1 MGAQE
6 KSPTAKHSMKRAEEL
21 GLFVIDEED
30 NETLLVHRISSDDIY
45 RKQEDTII
53 SWRDPELSTEL
64 ALSFQEST
72 GCSYIWDHICSVQ
85 RNMHFNTLNNE
96 THHSVNSEVRE
107 LPAVE
112 LSTLPIILK
121 EKDTVKVSKR
131 KGNKSGGTVKVST
144 RKGDK
149 SGGTGKASTRKGDKS
164 GGTVKLS
171 DREDNKTGVKI
182 QISLEEI
189 LQTSKMKL
197 GDAAQ
202 SLGASK
208 STLKRACREYG
219 IEKWHRRFINKAVK
233 KSAPPSMPK
242 LMRDSITDLQEQEQR
257 KIKAT
262 QTTSREVRSKKRQ
275 EPSTTSMLQEDFNP
289 TFSEREIPLSQ
300 MFGPTVHNS
309 PDQTYQRKMRRDL
322 ISTDIEDEESPNS
335 TPKEASQIPSNT
347 RPHHPSKPSDPILNQ
362 STLNNSVDVT
372 LEDPGTTE
380 PFSINHRDAILDAFP
395 MEVLYPRTTEPINFP
410 SVTSLDSSANGNP
423 TSIDEIPTRSHCDIS
438 SPRDQFNEPS
448 QSKFQTNH
456 GTETQ
461 VEGTPTNCPEPTNEN
476 NTEVRAEKMDN
487 ASSSDKQV
495 GEHTPTPMD
504 DSPHGINQTTGV
516 KNMEENPSV
525 NENIEDINPYATSE
539 PPGISSSLQA
549 LEVPSTLISLETPHV
564 SMEKTTI
571 GETSTPIT
579 NPINPAST
587 VVQASS
593 SSNTGSLSIWE
604 EIAAFQKS
612 VEHISRLPK
621 RLHHFKP
628 EDQQVISSFLNLIN
642 TSFEEIISKQ
652 LMETLN
658 CLTAIQRL
666 SPTPFSQNQLS
677 HLAQII
683 SEWPV
688 IVETA
693 QNCRNTI
700 QAKKDFLMAVQTTSD
715 SLTTTCQASSNL
727 SDQDRSLALEEAR
740 LEAEL
745 ALVRQKRHELQ
756 QEMDILGHEAKIIL
770 SKTENNLSSIQAAKE
785 EFDQAQATFAAT
797 QSKWSIFAHIFRRD

>member
-1 MGAQE
+1 MC
-6 KSPTAKHSMKRAEEL
+6 L
-21 GLFVIDEED
+21 NGL
-30 NETLLVHRISSDDIY
+30 TWS
-45 RKQEDTII
+45 
-53 SWRDPELSTEL
+53 
-64 ALSFQEST
+64 
-72 GCSYIWDHICSVQ
+72 
-85 RNMHFNTLNNE
+85 
-96 THHSVNSEVRE
+96 
-107 LPAVE
+107 
-112 LSTLPIILK
+112 K
-121 EKDTVKVSKR
+121 EKDTVKASKR

-149 SGGTGKASTRKGDKS
+149 PGGTGKASTRKGDKS
-164 GGTVKLS
+164 GGTVKSS

-289 TFSEREIPLSQ
+289 TFSEWEIPLSQ

-309 PDQTYQRKMRRDL
+309 PDQTYQRKMRRVL

-347 RPHHPSKPSDPILNQ
+347 WPHHPSKPSDPILSQ

-380 PFSINHRDAILDAFP
+380 PFSINLRDAISINRRDAILDVL

-410 SVTSLDSSANGNP
+410 SVTSLDSSAEGNP

-438 SPRDQFNEPS
+438 SPLDQFNEPS

-621 RLHHFKP
+621 RLHHFKA

-770 SKTENNLSSIQAAKE
+770 SKTESNLSSIQAAKE
-785 EFDQAQATFAAT
+785 EFDQAQATFATT
-797 QSKWSIFAHIFRRD
+797 QSKWSIFAHIFRWD